1 MDFADTVRKSAELV
15 GQHQEVTAIELLQMC
30 HNNLVPR
37 PDNWDELFP
46 EVRAAILKF
55 AKEIK

>member
-1 MDFADTVRKSAELV
+1 V